1 MYTVG
6 GEHEQI
12 FFEKQIL
19 SSRILSYLTLPIHR
33 LIGVECSMLNTEFVP
48 DFLWEIPL
56 TSISIL

>member
-48 DFLWEIPL
+48 DFL
-56 TSISIL
+56 